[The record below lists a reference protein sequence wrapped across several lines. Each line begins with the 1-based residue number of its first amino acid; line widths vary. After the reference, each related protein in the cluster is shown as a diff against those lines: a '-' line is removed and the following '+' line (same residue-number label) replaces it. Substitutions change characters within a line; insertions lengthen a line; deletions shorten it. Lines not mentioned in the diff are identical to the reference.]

1 MNTKRPS
8 FKKAKTAQA
17 YNSPEELFGKLS
29 NRARTHGYLRA
40 PQGDALRE
48 YVKETTRNDIAFEL
62 PTGTGKTVVGLL
74 IAEWRRRT
82 SRGRVAYL
90 TLTNQLA
97 MQVLGEAEKLGFDC
111 ADLTG
116 TKETRRV
123 AEVGRYQS
131 GKAVAITTYSNL
143 FNVNPIIQPSS
154 LLVLDDAHG
163 GEHFVSDMWTVNIR
177 GDENKEVYTEALTIL
192 RPAITDSQ
200 YQIITDASQFGS
212 VELLDLRQYPEI
224 IAALRQ
230 YLDTQKTQLNIYFP
244 WMKIRNHLHACLT
257 FASVNEIAIRP
268 VNPPT
273 HTHKPFSESEQR
285 IYMSATLGGE
295 GDLLGVTGLPLLRP
309 YERNTRS
316 GVSATSL
323 YRACIWRKRKR
334 VSLLLTSG
342 MV

>member
-1 MNTKRPS
+1 
-8 FKKAKTAQA
+8 
-17 YNSPEELFGKLS
+17 
-29 NRARTHGYLRA
+29 
-40 PQGDALRE
+40 
-48 YVKETTRNDIAFEL
+48 
-62 PTGTGKTVVGLL
+62 
-74 IAEWRRRT
+74 
-82 SRGRVAYL
+82 
-90 TLTNQLA
+90 

-154 LLVLDDAHG
+154 LLVLTTRTEESISCPICGQSISEVTRIKKFIQKHLPFYARLLRTRISNHDPRIP
-163 GEHFVSDMWTVNIR
+163 IR
-177 GDENKEVYTEALTIL
+177 VGRIAK
-192 RPAITDSQ
+192 
-200 YQIITDASQFGS
+200 
-212 VELLDLRQYPEI
+212 LRQDPEI

-285 IYMSATLGGE
+285 IYMSA
-295 GDLLGVTGLPLLRP
+295 R
-309 YERNTRS
+309 
-316 GVSATSL
+316 
-323 YRACIWRKRKR
+323 C
-334 VSLLLTSG
+334 
-342 MV
+342 